1 MSQIEYHKRLR
12 HGADQ
17 RSFELEQQL
26 TISQATSSN
35 YLSGY
40 DDAHKGLVE
49 ESHVLLSKNSVLV
62 YQLSTVRT
70 SLQGSG

>member
-1 MSQIEYHKRLR
+1 MFQIEYHKRLR

-17 RSFELEQQL
+17 RSFDLEQQL
-26 TISQATSSN
+26 TVCRATSSN

-49 ESHVLLSKNSVLV
+49 ESHVLHSKNSVLG
-62 YQLSTVRT
+62 YQLNTVRM
-70 SLQGSG
+70 SLQGGG